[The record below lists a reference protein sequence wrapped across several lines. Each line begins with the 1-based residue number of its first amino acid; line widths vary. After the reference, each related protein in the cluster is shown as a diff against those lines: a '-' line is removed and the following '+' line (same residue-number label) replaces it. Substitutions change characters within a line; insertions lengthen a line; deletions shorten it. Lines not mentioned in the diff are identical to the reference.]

1 MTRTTLLPTEMMLAA
16 PLKVAA
22 GVGVVVA
29 LVEDVVETCEAVA
42 DDVVVLP
49 AGKGAELAVVE
60 VVGGGAAATTGVVE
74 VEVEVVVGDATGV
87 EEVEVV
93 DVVRV
98 LLVLDVLEVDEAAS
112 GELATPE
119 APPVQGNVTM

>member
-74 VEVEVVVGDATGV
+74 VEVVVGDATGV